1 MLIMAAMA
9 LLTGGMAAFHYLNGK
24 AKTKLDTAEDKL
36 AIVRV
41 EGVIDWSENI
51 VGWIE
56 EVRDNDSVLGVLLRV
71 DCPGGAVAPSQ
82 EIYDAVYDL
91 AEKKPVVCSMGTVAA
106 SGGYYVS
113 APAHT
118 IVANPSTLTGSI
130 GVIMELSNLEGL
142 FDKLGIK
149 YQSLTS
155 GKLKDAGSPYRP
167 MTKED
172 REYFMSLLADIHEQ
186 FLSDVAQARGM
197 ETDALRPLADGRAL
211 TGNQALQAGLVD
223 KIGSFSDALDELR
236 GMCNAPADITIVEQ
250 PTPEEPLLSQILGH
264 ININIKTDLT
274 PNGQLHLR

>member
-9 LLTGGMAAFHYLNGK
+9 LLTGGMAAFRYFSGGAT
-24 AKTKLDTAEDKL
+24 AKLEASGDKL
-36 AIVRV
+36 AVVRI
-41 EGVIDWSENI
+41 EGVIDWSEDI
-51 VGWIE
+51 VDWIE
-56 EVRDNDSVLGVLLRV
+56 KVRDNDSVLGVLLRV

-82 EIYDAVYDL
+82 EIYDAIYSL
-91 AEKKPVVCSMGTVAA
+91 ADTKPVVCSMGTVAA

-113 APAHT
+113 APAHV

-186 FLSDVAQARGM
+186 FLTDVAHARGM
-197 ETDALRPLADGRAL
+197 EKEALRPLADGRAL
-211 TGNQALQAGLVD
+211 TGNQALEAGLVD
-223 KIGSFSDALDELR
+223 KIGSFSFALDELR
-236 GMCNAPADITIVEQ
+236 GMCNAPADIPIVEQ
-250 PTPEEPLLSQILGH
+250 PIPEEPLLSQILGH
-264 ININIKTDLT
+264 ININIHTDLA
-274 PNGQLHLR
+274 PQGQLHLR